1 MPLIA
6 ADKVPIASAAGRTS
20 LLVNLT
26 GIFVQKLQP
35 KREAGVPVTKLQK
48 VLANVIWDW
57 FTLAKHY
64 DRFRFSVPGDL
75 AWLPDLSGALAHLLP
90 TTDYRAKMWFDCYHN
105 LVDLTDSGVFKVF
118 ARTSGY
124 KDASGERHIVFA
136 PYAEE
141 DVVRYNNVEPHE
153 ERYWTVLST
162 IYGTALQDYPDVL
175 EVMASARTSQSTIL
189 CALRHFLEWHE
200 GLLTCLVAWEL
211 DPGASAPR
219 NNATN
224 IANAGEAA
232 RKYALCLDHYA
243 ARAESF
249 DVIQRFAKDTELEG
263 LVPAVVLPAND
274 ELHHMRLKSLRDNAV
289 LISAVQVLCSE
300 LLNVFNG
307 TGANLN
313 RVDGAARSLETIQR
327 LGEDHRQP
335 MYWQKTFAEPP
346 NSEAAR
352 ACSELLRSVVAII
365 NEDAQIT
372 MATANDFYA
381 GVSNMLHPLYPHKR
395 PPLRPTVPRILP
407 KH

>member
-35 KREAGVPVTKLQK
+35 KSEAGVPVTKLQK

-124 KDASGERHIVFA
+124 EEAGERHIVFA

-141 DVVRYNNVEPHE
+141 EVVRYNNVEPHE

-162 IYGTALQDYPDVL
+162 IYGTALHNDPDAL
-175 EVMASARTSQSTIL
+175 DIMASSRTSQSTIL

-200 GLLTCLVAWEL
+200 GLLTCLVAL
-211 DPGASAPR
+211 GKDTGASAPR
-219 NNATN
+219 DNATG

-232 RKYALCLDHYA
+232 RKYALCLDHYVG
-243 ARAESF
+243 RAESF
-249 DVIQRFAKDTELEG
+249 GVIQRFAKDTELEG

-274 ELHHMRLKSLRDNAV
+274 ELHHLRLKALRDNTV
-289 LISAVQVLCSE
+289 LIFAVQALCAE

-307 TGANLN
+307 SGADLN
-313 RVDGAARSLETIQR
+313 RVDYAARSLETFQR
-327 LGEDHRQP
+327 LGEEHRQP

-352 ACSELLRSVVAII
+352 ACSELLRSAVTHI
-365 NEDAQIT
+365 NEDAQTT
-372 MATANDFYA
+372 MAATNDFYA

-407 KH
+407 KR